1 MTKDQLIV
9 LLRQSKLPGTA
20 TVRFACDA
28 MVDGDMDLL
37 VGEVTGVAE
46 YDGNLVIE
54 GDGVDPDE
62 RAEWD
67 AEYGHE

>member
-1 MTKDQLIV
+1 MTKDQLIS
-9 LLRQSKLPGTA
+9 LLQQSKLPGTA
-20 TVRFACDA
+20 SVRFECDA

-46 YDGNLVIE
+46 YDGKLVIE